1 LKKGEF
7 ELRKKTVLGVMLAL
21 FFIGITLNVTQ
32 VSSIE
37 NLSFHQVH
45 AQAKLSRRVFRGVG
59 DIEEP
64 YWQHIYVINPTR
76 HTVMFESVQL
86 DFYADG
92 FQISYLLT
100 PDNYQPERWNTEVL
114 PFEKSLV
121 LYHGWIV
128 GEEEP
133 EGVYLCHITVH
144 ATVNGEDIELQA
156 RSIFRV
162 FL

>member
-1 LKKGEF
+1 
-7 ELRKKTVLGVMLAL
+7 MLAL
-21 FFIGITLNVTQ
+21 FFIGITLNIAQ

-37 NLSFHQVH
+37 TLSFHQVQ
-45 AQAKLSRRVFRGVG
+45 AQAKLSRRVFWGVG

-76 HTVMFESVQL
+76 YTVEIESVQI
-86 DFYADG
+86 DFCADD

-100 PDNYQPERWNTEVL
+100 PDWLPERWNTEVL
-114 PFEKSLV
+114 PFEKLLV

-144 ATVNGEDIELQA
+144 ATINGEGVQLQA
-156 RSIFRV
+156 RSVFRV

>member
-1 LKKGEF
+1 
-7 ELRKKTVLGVMLAL
+7 LRKKTVWGVMLAL
-21 FFIGITLNVTQ
+21 LFIGITFNVAQ
-32 VSSIE
+32 VSSME
-37 NLSFHQVH
+37 HLAFHQMQ
-45 AQAKLSRRVFRGVG
+45 AQAKLSRHVFRGVG

-64 YWQHIYVINPTR
+64 YWQHIYVMNPTR
-76 HTVMFESVQL
+76 HTVEVESVQL

-92 FQISYLLT
+92 FQISYLFT
-100 PDNYQPERWNTEVL
+100 PDWAPERWNTEVL

-144 ATVNGEDIELQA
+144 ATVIEEDIELQA
-156 RSIFRV
+156 RSVFRV

>member
-1 LKKGEF
+1 
-7 ELRKKTVLGVMLAL
+7 MLAL
-21 FFIGITLNVTQ
+21 FFIGITLNITQ

-37 NLSFHQVH
+37 NLSFPQVR
-45 AQAKLSRRVFRGVG
+45 AQARLSRRVFRGVG

-64 YWQHIYVINPTR
+64 YWQHIYVKNPTR
-76 HTVMFESVQL
+76 HTVEVESVQI

-100 PDNYQPERWNTEVL
+100 PDWAPERWNTEVL

-121 LYHGWIV
+121 IYHGWIV

-133 EGVYLCHITVH
+133 EGVYFCHITVH
-144 ATVNGEDIELQA
+144 ATVNGEGIELQA
-156 RSIFRV
+156 RSVFRV